1 MANMIKASRLPVIIK
16 TARPVCLIILTS
28 CLLFFFSG
36 CTKEET
42 PKKVS
47 LYKRS
52 GEVPGEAEQ
61 ARPNTL
67 WFGFDL
73 RLGPK
78 EEVMIYTPFLK
89 YLEKTTG
96 RRFRIKFS
104 EKYEDTVD
112 NLGRGITH
120 FAALGTLNY
129 VIGAYK
135 YDVKYLLSGVNRDGD
150 PTYRAV
156 IFTAPDSAVKSPADI
171 EGKCFAFGARMS
183 TQGHLLPRKMLED
196 EGITLDGLASYIYS
210 GSHINTVKTVLN
222 GGCDAGGLQDT
233 LANRLAAEGTI
244 RIIKVSEPYP
254 SSVIAYN
261 SAVDS
266 ETVEAV
272 KAALLAFEPA
282 GRHKGLLHEWDKTE
296 MPLGFSRM
304 NELELNKVKAL
315 AGKYGIV
322 EDKKT
327 DVQPQNYTDDYRN

>member
-1 MANMIKASRLPVIIK
+1 MITLSRLPVIIK
-16 TARPVCLIILTS
+16 TVRPFCLIMLTS
-28 CLLFFFSG
+28 CLFFFFSG
-36 CTKEET
+36 CTEKET

-52 GEVPGEAEQ
+52 GEAPGQAEQ

-78 EEVMIYTPFLK
+78 EEVMIYTPFLN

-129 VIGAYK
+129 VIGAHT

-156 IFTAPDSAVKSPADI
+156 IFTKPDSAVKSLADI
-171 EGKCFAFGARMS
+171 AGKCFAFGARMS

-196 EGITLDGLASYIYS
+196 AGIPLEGLGSYSYS
-210 GSHINTVKTVLN
+210 GSHVNTVKTVLN
-222 GGCDAGGLQDT
+222 GGCDAGGVQDT
-233 LANRLAAEGTI
+233 LANRLAAEGAI
-244 RIIKVSEPYP
+244 RIIKISEPYP

-266 ETVEAV
+266 KTVEAV
-272 KAALLAFEPA
+272 KSALLAFEPE
-282 GRHKGLLHEWDKTE
+282 GKHKDMLHEWDKTE
-296 MPLGFSRM
+296 MPLGFSRI
-304 NELELNKVKAL
+304 NELELDKVKAL
-315 AGKYGIV
+315 AGKYGVV
-322 EDKKT
+322 EDRKT
-327 DVQPQNYTDDYRN
+327 DD